1 MQIFAFGGTVISA
14 VHNPPNIHGT
24 RISRYSGWPGPT
36 TSVGVMGR
44 QFVTRIPR
52 AGVCR
57 ASGVIVVPGHRQ
69 GQGAEEVGIAPV
81 RVGVRAD
88 HTGSQNATRRAKEK
102 VPARNYIS
110 RQNTIVHLGPP
121 GQGVHSRPGAGL
133 EAGVSDG
140 GRPPVGGRFRQPDR
154 TPYFRLTPA
163 FGLRSLC
170 NERTDTFRADS
181 DHDFQFSRDF
191 PRQGIFRDS

>member
-140 GRPPVGGRFRQPDR
+140 GRPPVGGRFRQP
-154 TPYFRLTPA
+154 YFRLTPA
-163 FGLRSLC
+163 FGLRSLR